1 MKEEKEKIMRSGFDG
16 FLSKP
21 IQKSELFREVIRFIK
36 YSRQERNGKQEEL
49 VRFSS
54 EVIEQL
60 QGVIDTLENEYMK
73 LWESTRK
80 NLFFDDIAGFGQ
92 QMKELGEKY
101 SLEVL
106 KKFGNDL
113 STQVSHFDV
122 ENMNITLDSYPE
134 LIERL
139 RLSLQGE

>member
-1 MKEEKEKIMRSGFDG
+1 
-16 FLSKP
+16 
-21 IQKSELFREVIRFIK
+21 
-36 YSRQERNGKQEEL
+36 
-49 VRFSS
+49 VRLSS

-73 LWESTRK
+73 LWELTRE
-80 NLFFDDIAGFGQ
+80 NLFFDDIAEFGQ

-113 STQVSHFDV
+113 SSQVSHFDV